1 MANILTVAEIAQRLD
16 LPEST
21 VRYYRD
27 RFKAYVPVVGEGR
40 QRRYPQ
46 EAVEVFRM
54 IAEGLRGG
62 GSAATVEDALS
73 RRFPRTTGTKDVTPV
88 DAQNT
93 NAPQIASA
101 MARALVEQHQML
113 GNIQDSLKQLVQS
126 ESRTDDLIAQLE
138 EEIVQLRYQLDTREH
153 NSHERDQ
160 MLVAEIRK
168 AMARRQPWWRKVWE
182 SSNTRKAITGI

>member
-1 MANILTVAEIAQRLD
+1 
-16 LPEST
+16 
-21 VRYYRD
+21 
-27 RFKAYVPVVGEGR
+27 
-40 QRRYPQ
+40 
-46 EAVEVFRM
+46 
-54 IAEGLRGG
+54 
-62 GSAATVEDALS
+62 
-73 RRFPRTTGTKDVTPV
+73 
-88 DAQNT
+88 
-93 NAPQIASA
+93 
-101 MARALVEQHQML
+101 ML